1 MSSKPTVEGYGKYVL
16 GRMET
21 IHESEEGETIVFEVL
36 NMGPTAAVIIE
47 EEFGEL
53 SELSRLMLVPDCIT
67 VEMPWDT
74 REHIFHVSQ
83 IMAVVTA

>member
-1 MSSKPTVEGYGKYVL
+1 MSTHNIEGYGKYIL

-21 IHESEEGETIVFEVL
+21 IHESEDGETIVFQAL
-36 NMGPTAAVIIE
+36 SIGKTAAVVIE

-83 IMAVVTA
+83 IMAVVTT